1 VSGTFANRLAL
12 LEPHRAHAVLTPLAG
27 GGYMVSVRSATQ
39 GPSAVEFCRAFK
51 GGGRATAAGIDCL
64 DAARLDSFIAS
75 FDKAWVSA

>member
-1 VSGTFANRLAL
+1 
-12 LEPHRAHAVLTPLAG
+12 
-27 GGYMVSVRSATQ
+27 MVSVRSATQ